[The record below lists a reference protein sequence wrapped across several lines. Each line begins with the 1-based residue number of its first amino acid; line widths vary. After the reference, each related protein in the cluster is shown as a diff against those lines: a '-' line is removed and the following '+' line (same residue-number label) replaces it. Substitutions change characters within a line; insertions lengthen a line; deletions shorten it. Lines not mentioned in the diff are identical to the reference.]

1 MTKEEYKAQLL
12 KDIEAGEYETT
23 ENVAESIYIIDGI
36 KVFGD
41 FCDGVRGL
49 DHNTLRADGIEWEEL
64 AEIGAIVVPE
74 SRAYIANEPN
84 EEAEAAGFV
93 RMAEK

>member
-1 MTKEEYKAQLL
+1 MSKEEYKKQLL
-12 KDIEAGEYETT
+12 EDIEAGEYETT
-23 ENVAESIYIIDGI
+23 EDLNQCIYIIDGV

-49 DHNTLRADGIEWEEL
+49 DHNTLKADGIGWEEL
-64 AEIGAIVVPE
+64 AELGTIVVPE
-74 SRAYIANEPN
+74 TRTYIANEPN